1 VRQRLELH
9 RRNPSCAACHDVI
22 DPVGFALENF
32 DAIGAWRE
40 RDGDSRVDARGTL
53 VDGTNING
61 SDDLMKVLMA
71 RSDLFMINFTQKLMT
86 YALGRA
92 LDYRDMPAVRSVVQ
106 QAGRENYR
114 ISTLIQAVVQSPAF
128 RQRQVAASQ
137 VRVAAQQGRE

>member
-1 VRQRLELH
+1 
-9 RRNPSCAACHDVI
+9 
-22 DPVGFALENF
+22 
-32 DAIGAWRE
+32 